1 MGLKFPLRSRK
12 SRSHLAVP
20 SLESPRPGP
29 PASPTAPGDV
39 VARDASL
46 RSARRRQ
53 ARKPG
58 GGLLARGGPSSRPYR
73 ARREGAA
80 NVAEAASP
88 ASPPVAPVA
97 VVETCDAA
105 PAAATPAALPTV
117 VGTVAAATAP
127 TTAPAPAAE
136 EVLRAKMEEAL
147 GRHRRRHGR
156 PAAEA
161 DGGESEDEDEEEE
174 DTDTLD
180 SDSRTEL
187 DSDDES
193 DDEEDSL
200 ADTLDGSL
208 DDDTAKDSYGSED
221 DGSVLDRSLD
231 PSVSVAKPR
240 KTSRDRSQRAG
251 EAPHSPDSA
260 GTPATASTGGDSGR
274 AGSAR
279 GSGCAR
285 QRDVYC
291 KRRGG
296 PERMVVRQHPEEPG
310 PAKPD
315 DVLVRVVVSAVEG
328 AGVRLPSGSRVVAG
342 SLPPDRQACSQIAVI
357 RLPW

>member
-1 MGLKFPLRSRK
+1 MRSTNGTLASTCGNDNDVIGGRK
-12 SRSHLAVP
+12 AVEEETRYI
-20 SLESPRPGP
+20 LV
-29 PASPTAPGDV
+29 D
-39 VARDASL
+39 
-46 RSARRRQ
+46 
-53 ARKPG
+53 
-58 GGLLARGGPSSRPYR
+58 
-73 ARREGAA
+73 EGAA
-80 NVAEAASP
+80 GGGAVLVDVGGDDAVRFSDQLEVANV
-88 ASPPVAPVA
+88 
-97 VVETCDAA
+97 T
-105 PAAATPAALPTV
+105 
-117 VGTVAAATAP
+117 
-127 TTAPAPAAE
+127 
-136 EVLRAKMEEAL
+136 
-147 GRHRRRHGR
+147 
-156 PAAEA
+156 
-161 DGGESEDEDEEEE
+161 ESEDEDEEEE